1 MEKKIVCMTVLC
13 LLVAG
18 AGCLPDEV
26 EMHNF
31 TEQVVLLSDK
41 VDAYQ
46 AEMGEVVDLLEA
58 DNILSKEIVE
68 KIDKTNEEID
78 RIQPKITEVAIA
90 IRDAEYVSG
99 DDVGNIIKGAK
110 AGTAATASWNPYAT
124 PILIGLNLLEGVLIL
139 LLKRRKDKIAKKRD
153 ADKVGREKTL
163 REIAALPADKVTAP
177 LVKSL
182 MFNNIGEARKDIS

>member
-1 MEKKIVCMTVLC
+1 MKKRIVCMMVLC

-18 AGCLPDEV
+18 AGCLPDEI

-31 TEQVVLLSDK
+31 TKQVVLLSDK

-46 AEMGEVVDLLEA
+46 AEMGEVVNLLEA

-99 DDVGNIIKGAK
+99 DDAGNIIKGAK
-110 AGTAATASWNPYAT
+110 AGTAATASWNPYAA
-124 PILIGLNLLEGVLIL
+124 PMLLGLNLLEGVLLLIL
-139 LLKRRKDKIAKKRD
+139 RRKKNRETKKRN

-163 REIAALPADKVTAP
+163 REIATVDEGKLTAAA
-177 LVKSL
+177 VKSL
-182 MFNNIGEARKDIS
+182 MFNNIGEARKGI